1 MIRLALATVVLAL
14 GAPQEPAG
22 GVVAVRAGRI
32 HTVSGAVIEN
42 GIILIE
48 KGRITDVRAGTDVPA
63 GARVI
68 DASRQTVI
76 PGLIDVMRPGGD
88 PNADSNLTIA
98 PDVLAIDGVDL
109 FRAQRGL
116 LSAGVTAALVSPGSR
131 RLLSGQC
138 AVVKTGGEDREG
150 RVLRRSWG
158 LRVSLGEVSKY
169 PPGLNLPPLP
179 PSAEDP
185 IRPVRRQYPTSRM
198 GQFAELRRLFADAR
212 DPKSDMPRA
221 VRETVEEVLA
231 AKRPLVMSARAADDL
246 IKAMRFAEESGVKL
260 VFLDG
265 EECDQVADLLV
276 LRKIPVLIRSA
287 LAPCREVQGDESR
300 PVPEFRRNPELPALL
315 SAAGVTFA
323 LQSSEDGAA
332 DPLLMAAYAGR
343 SGLGSDAA
351 LRAVT
356 LTPAEILGVADRVGS
371 IEKGKDADLV
381 FLSGPPFASGT
392 AVQRVM
398 IAGGMVFERRPE
410 DDQTYSVT
418 SRAKP
423 AGEKAEVV
431 AIRGARILT
440 VTQGVIPE
448 GLIVIEDGRIAYVG
462 RQRPLPPKAKV
473 IDGTG
478 LTASPGMIDIHT
490 YLGFHVDATE
500 GAVRARRVRESA
512 PSVAVTPL
520 SGQVRLDD
528 PAFREAAE
536 AGVTAILLAPEQSGV
551 CSLLK
556 LGGER
561 ATVLREVAAVKTS
574 VGGGSAG
581 YAGIKDQL
589 SRARKYHDE
598 WEAYER
604 AQKEA
609 KDAAKGAPSS
619 GKPDPL
625 TGSWKGTFEIKEPA
639 KKGDVTLELKLA
651 GAEVTGT
658 VTVPLP
664 STTVTAEAKGTFVNG
679 ELRLDLAPPGAKVAL
694 TARAENDAMKGKMEI
709 DAEGSKLTATFEAKR
724 PPPSTATAPGADTA
738 EKKEPRKEESLDP
751 WRKVFKKEIPVLVIA
766 RDVSSIENAAR
777 AFEKD
782 NALDWIL
789 LAPEDVD
796 YAAARVPGAVFG
808 PDFFRERR
816 GAIVNLAEALAAG
829 GVPVAFSSGSV
840 SGTRHLPLIV
850 GHAARSGLDGAEALK
865 AVTANPARLLKMES
879 RLGGLERGRDGDVVL
894 TSGDPFDLS
903 SRVRCVISGGKV
915 VFESKN

>member
-1 MIRLALATVVLAL
+1 MMRAVLAVFVL
-14 GAPQEPAG
+14 VPGLIPQDPPGEVIAIR
-22 GVVAVRAGRI
+22 VGRI
-32 HTVSGAVIEN
+32 YTVSGPVIEN
-42 GIILIE
+42 GVIVIE
-48 KGRITDVRAGTDVPA
+48 KGRITDIRPANDVPQ
-63 GARVI
+63 GAQVI
-68 DASRQTVI
+68 DASRQVVV
-76 PGLIDVMRPGGD
+76 PGLIDVTRPEGD
-88 PNADSNLTIA
+88 PNADSNLTMA

-109 FRAQRGL
+109 FRDYRRP
-116 LSAGVTAALVSPGSR
+116 LSVGVTTAMVSPGSR

-138 AVVKTGGEDREG
+138 AVVKTGGSDRHA
-150 RVLRRSWG
+150 RVVRRSWG
-158 LRVSLGEVSKY
+158 MRATLGEISKY
-169 PPGLNLPPLP
+169 PPGLNVPPLP
-179 PSAEDP
+179 VSADHP

-198 GQFAELRRLFADAR
+198 GQFAELRRLLADAR
-212 DPKSDMPRA
+212 DPGSDLPRA
-221 VRETVEEVLA
+221 AREAVEEVLA
-231 AKRPLVMSARAADDL
+231 GKRPLVMSARATDDL
-246 IKAMRFAEESGVKL
+246 IKAMRFAEETGVKL
-260 VFLDG
+260 VFVDA
-265 EECDQVADLLV
+265 EESDQVADLLV

-287 LAPCREVQGDESR
+287 LAPGREVEGDASR
-300 PVPEFRRNPELPALL
+300 PSPEFRRNPELPSLL

-323 LQSSEDGAA
+323 FQSADEGAA

-343 SGLGSDAA
+343 SGLGADAA

-356 LTPAEILGVADRVGS
+356 LTPAEILGVSDRVGS
-371 IEKGKDADLV
+371 LEKGKDADLV
-381 FLSGPPFASGT
+381 FLSGSPFSSGT
-392 AVQRVM
+392 SVQRVM
-398 IAGGMVFERRPE
+398 VAGEWVFERRPE

-423 AGEKAEVV
+423 AGDKAEVL

-440 VTQGVIPE
+440 VTQGVLSE

-478 LTASPGMIDIHT
+478 LTASPGMIDIHS

-512 PSVAVTPL
+512 PAVAVMPL
-520 SGQVRLDD
+520 SSQVRLDD
-528 PAFREAAE
+528 PVYREAAE
-536 AGVTAILLAPEQSGV
+536 AGVTAVLLAPEQSGV

-556 LGGER
+556 LGGEK
-561 ATVLREVAAVKTS
+561 ATVLRDVAALKTS
-574 VGGGSAG
+574 VGGGSPG
-581 YAGIKDQL
+581 YAAIKDQI

-609 KDAAKGAPSS
+609 KDAAKTAASS

-625 TGSWKGTFEIKEPA
+625 TGTWKGTFEIKEPA
-639 KKGDVTLELKLA
+639 KKDDITLELKLA

-679 ELRLDLAPPGAKVAL
+679 ELRLDMTPPGGKVSL
-694 TARAENDAMKGKMEI
+694 TGRAENDAMKGRLEI
-709 DAEGSKLTATFEAKR
+709 DAEGSKVTATFEAKR
-724 PPPSTATAPGADTA
+724 PPPVATPPPAESQ
-738 EKKEPRKEESLDP
+738 EKKEPRKEEALDP
-751 WRKVFKKEIPVLVIA
+751 WRKVFRREIPVLVIA
-766 RDVSSIENAAR
+766 RDLSAIENAAR

-782 NALDWIL
+782 TSIDWIL
-789 LAPEDVD
+789 LAPQDVD
-796 YAAARVPGAVFG
+796 YAAPRVPGAVFG

-816 GAIVNLAEALAAG
+816 GATVNLAEALAAG
-829 GVPVAFSSGSV
+829 GVPVAFSSGSF

-850 GHAARSGLDGAEALK
+850 GHAARSGLDGTEALK
-865 AVTANPARLLKMES
+865 AVTIHPARLLKLDS

-894 TSGDPFDLS
+894 TTGDPYDLS
-903 SRVRCVISGGKV
+903 SRIRYVVSNGKV